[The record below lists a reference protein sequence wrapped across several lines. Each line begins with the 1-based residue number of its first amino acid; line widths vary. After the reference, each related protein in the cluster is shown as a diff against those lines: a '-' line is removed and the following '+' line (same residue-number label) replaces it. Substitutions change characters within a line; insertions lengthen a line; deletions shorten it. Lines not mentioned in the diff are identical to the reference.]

1 MGRLSELQLSGYF
14 LSSLSS
20 RWLRAILTG
29 SICTVL
35 VSPGF
40 AADADSI
47 VSSRLSNNL
56 SNNRGAGSN
65 TLTAIYELAV
75 SNDFTIAQA
84 RAQLRADSEIR
95 KINRAG
101 LLPNITGTY
110 TDSNT
115 DRESIGQAAIGGAIF
130 DNVTETD
137 IFQDQINISLNQP
150 IFDMAAWFRFQQGV
164 VLSQQGE
171 TRFALAQ
178 QDLLVRTIDAY
189 LAVIRAS
196 ANLNASQVA
205 EEAFEIQ
212 LEQLNQRLE
221 VGLVAIT
228 DVLEAQAAYDLAVA
242 QRINDTGLLDV
253 SREQLTVLTG
263 IEHPQPLWDIRPD
276 FPVTDPEPASSI
288 EWVNFALANNLDIKF
303 ADYAQKAARQGK
315 KIAYSNHLPT
325 VNLSYSFNDT
335 KQVSA
340 QDNLRLGTST
350 RFPNDSET
358 DNFALTVS
366 VPLFTGGQLS
376 ASRRQAV
383 ANLDAQ
389 TYGYEGTVRS
399 VTQQTRS
406 LYTQMVS
413 DAARTYARE
422 RAVTS
427 TQSALEAAEA
437 GFELG
442 SRNIVDV
449 VNAQQAYFSAI
460 RDRDNSVLDYI
471 LSMIQ
476 LKRLAG
482 TLSPADIYE
491 LNQWLEEP
499 AQAGAQ

>member
-1 MGRLSELQLSGYF
+1 MGRSSTLLLSCHF
-14 LSSLSS
+14 LSS
-20 RWLRAILTG
+20 RWRCAILAG
-29 SICTVL
+29 SLCA
-35 VSPGF
+35 VSANPGF

-47 VSSRLSNNL
+47 IS
-56 SNNRGAGSN
+56 NRGAGNN
-65 TLTAIYELAV
+65 TLTAIYELAIE
-75 SNDFTIAQA
+75 NDFTIAQA
-84 RAQLRADSEIR
+84 RAQLRADSEVR

-101 LLPNITGTY
+101 LLPNLTGNF
-110 TDSNT
+110 TDSNADT
-115 DRESIGQAAIGGAIF
+115 DSLGQFAAGGAIF

-137 IFQDQINISLNQP
+137 QFTETLSVSLSQP
-150 IFDMAAWFRFQQGV
+150 IFNMAAWFRFKQGV
-164 VLSQQGE
+164 VLSEQGE

-178 QDLLVRTIDAY
+178 QDLLVRTINAY
-189 LAVIRAS
+189 VAVLRA
-196 ANLNASQVA
+196 AYNLNASQVQ

-263 IEHPQPLWDIRPD
+263 IEHSQPLWEIRPD
-276 FPVTDPEPASSI
+276 FPVVDPEPASST
-288 EWVNFALANNLDIKF
+288 EWVNFALANNLDIEF
-303 ADYAQKAARQGK
+303 AKYAQEAARRGK
-315 KIAYSNHLPT
+315 QIAYSNHLPT
-325 VNLSYSFNDT
+325 LNFSYNFNDRES
-335 KQVSA
+335 VSA

-350 RFPNDSET
+350 RFPNDSESST
-358 DNFALTVS
+358 ISFNLS

-389 TYGYEGTVRS
+389 TYGYEGTVRG

-406 LYTQMVS
+406 LYAQMVS
-413 DAARTYARE
+413 DAARSYARE

-427 TQSALEAAEA
+427 AEAALEAAEA

-449 VNAQQAYFSAI
+449 VNAQQVYFSAI

-482 TLSPADIYE
+482 TLSPADIYD
-491 LNQWLEEP
+491 LNQWLEQPQPAP
-499 AQAGAQ
+499 AQ